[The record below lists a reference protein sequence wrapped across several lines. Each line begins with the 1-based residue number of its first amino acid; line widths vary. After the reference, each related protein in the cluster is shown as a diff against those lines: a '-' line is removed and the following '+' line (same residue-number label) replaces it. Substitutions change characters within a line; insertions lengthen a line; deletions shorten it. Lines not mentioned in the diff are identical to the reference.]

1 MLRPAQHRLVV
12 LTTAFALSLLS
23 CGREVTGPENGIS
36 FGRRVASIALAPQ
49 MPSVMR
55 VVQGAGN
62 AVPFTR
68 VRVVLRNEDGSVAK
82 DTLVNF
88 PSDAD
93 SVSLALSLVIPSSAP
108 TTGLPLA
115 LTMAYVNAAGDTVFR
130 AGPSPVTARP
140 AGSPG
145 ANDPIVIPVTYDGP
159 GKDAVAVVIAPD
171 TGTRVAGTSQAFTA
185 TALDAQSQAI
195 ANTPFVFFTLDSTR
209 VQVGGATGVATWLP
223 VRGTARIVA
232 ALPNGLRADT
242 ATFTVALPASQ
253 LVLAS
258 GGAQTAAVGTAL
270 TDSVVVRTLA
280 SDGEP
285 AQGVVVTFAVASGGG
300 ALSATAD
307 TTDVNGRASTR
318 WTLGTTLGAQ
328 AITAAAGGLSGSPLA
343 IAATG
348 IASTP
353 SQLVIASQ
361 PSAAIAGVTMA
372 PAIVVEVRDAFG
384 NVATTFTGDVSVALA
399 GTTLPTVG
407 GTLTRAAV
415 KGVATFPDLAL
426 TAVGTYK
433 LVFTSPA
440 LTPDTTTAISITPAV
455 AASLEFVTQPAGGT
469 AGAAITPPVT
479 VRALDAF
486 GNVVTG
492 FTNSV
497 SLALLDSGSAVLS
510 GSAQQNAVSGV
521 ATFSALAVNLVG
533 STYRL
538 VANSTALTPDTSAAF
553 SITAAAPSALVLTA
567 QPAEPRVSGAPFTVS
582 VSTVDAFGN
591 VSNSST
597 ALATVSI
604 ASGPSGAVL
613 SGVTSRALVAG
624 ATSFPDL
631 ALNLAG
637 SYQLAIAAPG
647 LTGVTTGSITVTA
660 GAAATVT
667 VISGDAQSGVVNTS
681 LATPLV
687 VAVRDAAGNIVQGAS
702 VAWTVTS
709 ATGTAALSSATS
721 VTDTSG
727 RASTSVTLG
736 NTVGAVTVTATVGTL
751 PAVTFTATSVAG
763 AASELSVVSGTN
775 QQDFATQTLSAPV
788 ILRVRDAFNNVRV
801 GDSVFVSVTV
811 GGGTL
816 GNGMAADT
824 LLSDTQGAVSV
835 TWKLGATAGTQ
846 SIQARTATLAPVTI
860 SAVALQSVANAIWT
874 GSVSSNVTDTGNWR
888 NAIVPSATD
897 SVLIPAGRPNYPVL
911 ATSVTY
917 SRFTLEDAATFNL
930 ASSNLIVTGRI
941 RAPLD
946 SGIIASQGLV
956 IGKASAGVVS
966 GKFPNLRIQG
976 NYQPLGL
983 VNVMGDLTISGS
995 ASFNVV
1001 TGDSLHVG
1009 GNLITQADGTFSQ
1022 SGNSGISVF
1031 GDLSL
1036 DGGTSLFGAGG
1047 RLHLFGNLSTG
1058 PSAAATAFLADS
1070 AHTVILRSGSTQT
1083 ITFAAADSIPGG
1095 VCEASC
1101 LGILSANKGVNQGG
1115 VIFASTVMAQGG
1127 LQIEV
1132 ESITATGQYVISG
1145 APATIRGAS
1154 GGVFRR
1160 FGFTGSYVASAFSTD
1175 TLVAFGSGVLPASLS
1190 FPTIVAGQYSITD
1203 THSGSLV
1210 VTGSLD
1216 VDGVNAQVAGSLIT
1230 RGSGRLTMTDATDSL
1245 LVGGDL
1251 RFAGSGSAG
1260 QLTAGVLRAMADVSI
1275 DAASAVRAD
1284 SAHVLWMSGA
1294 TPKLNVAD
1302 STNNR
1307 LGSLRLSGNTNAGFS
1322 GVAAKFSGDVV
1333 LNNGASFLVSE
1344 TQPMEIAGRLV
1355 DPAGSSFSART
1366 ILTGTNAI
1374 GTPVFGGGRLILR
1387 GSNALSANFTA
1398 MGDVWIESGGNLA
1411 PNTWSVDI
1419 TDSLITSGTG
1429 IITMNSPEDTMT
1441 VRRDAVFNGGASVL
1455 TAGYLRVQSRFA
1467 VGSQQGFQGQPGHTT
1482 EFFELNNQQLSFSH
1496 PGFGPS
1502 QSHFGRVLLNKSDGS
1517 PTSSTAIFVNGQF
1530 VTANSAQAWAGA
1542 GQSTPLTIRG
1552 SDIAGL
1558 SLSNQPLTIVDGAY
1572 ISNLSGLFFT
1582 GFTQAG
1588 TTQLRVERSGGTVRL
1603 DYPTFDSTAAEPTTY
1618 IFADDVANDAS
1629 ILTIEVVFPRPM
1641 GHNNRIGTDGT
1652 AQITGWNASALREW
1666 QGSLGSD
1673 RSNVAHWVNGAVPTV
1688 MDSMVVMSTGLTPWT
1703 LRSPIR
1709 RSRQYQR
1716 GVW

>member
-1 MLRPAQHRLVV
+1 
-12 LTTAFALSLLS
+12 
-23 CGREVTGPENGIS
+23 
-36 FGRRVASIALAPQ
+36 
-49 MPSVMR
+49 
-55 VVQGAGN
+55 
-62 AVPFTR
+62 
-68 VRVVLRNEDGSVAK
+68 
-82 DTLVNF
+82 
-88 PSDAD
+88 
-93 SVSLALSLVIPSSAP
+93 
-108 TTGLPLA
+108 
-115 LTMAYVNAAGDTVFR
+115 
-130 AGPSPVTARP
+130 
-140 AGSPG
+140 
-145 ANDPIVIPVTYDGP
+145 
-159 GKDAVAVVIAPD
+159 
-171 TGTRVAGTSQAFTA
+171 
-185 TALDAQSQAI
+185 
-195 ANTPFVFFTLDSTR
+195 
-209 VQVGGATGVATWLP
+209 
-223 VRGTARIVA
+223 
-232 ALPNGLRADT
+232 
-242 ATFTVALPASQ
+242 
-253 LVLAS
+253 
-258 GGAQTAAVGTAL
+258 
-270 TDSVVVRTLA
+270 
-280 SDGEP
+280 
-285 AQGVVVTFAVASGGG
+285 
-300 ALSATAD
+300 
-307 TTDVNGRASTR
+307 
-318 WTLGTTLGAQ
+318 
-328 AITAAAGGLSGSPLA
+328 
-343 IAATG
+343 
-348 IASTP
+348 
-353 SQLVIASQ
+353 
-361 PSAAIAGVTMA
+361 
-372 PAIVVEVRDAFG
+372 
-384 NVATTFTGDVSVALA
+384 
-399 GTTLPTVG
+399 
-407 GTLTRAAV
+407 
-415 KGVATFPDLAL
+415 
-426 TAVGTYK
+426 
-433 LVFTSPA
+433 
-440 LTPDTTTAISITPAV
+440 
-455 AASLEFVTQPAGGT
+455 
-469 AGAAITPPVT
+469 
-479 VRALDAF
+479 
-486 GNVVTG
+486 
-492 FTNSV
+492 
-497 SLALLDSGSAVLS
+497 
-510 GSAQQNAVSGV
+510 
-521 ATFSALAVNLVG
+521 
-533 STYRL
+533 
-538 VANSTALTPDTSAAF
+538 
-553 SITAAAPSALVLTA
+553 
-567 QPAEPRVSGAPFTVS
+567 
-582 VSTVDAFGN
+582 
-591 VSNSST
+591 
-597 ALATVSI
+597 
-604 ASGPSGAVL
+604 
-613 SGVTSRALVAG
+613 
-624 ATSFPDL
+624 
-631 ALNLAG
+631 
-637 SYQLAIAAPG
+637 
-647 LTGVTTGSITVTA
+647 
-660 GAAATVT
+660 
-667 VISGDAQSGVVNTS
+667 
-681 LATPLV
+681 
-687 VAVRDAAGNIVQGAS
+687 
-702 VAWTVTS
+702 
-709 ATGTAALSSATS
+709 
-721 VTDTSG
+721 
-727 RASTSVTLG
+727 VTLG

-763 AASELSVVSGTN
+763 AASSLSVVSGAN

-824 LLSDTQGAVSV
+824 LFTDTQGAVSV

-846 SIQARTATLAPVTI
+846 SIQARTGTLAPVTI

-1058 PSAAATAFLADS
+1058 PSAAATAFRADS
-1070 AHTVILRSGSTQT
+1070 AHTVILRSGNTQT

-1101 LGILSANKGVNQGG
+1101 LGILSANKGVSQGG

-1190 FPTIVAGQYSITD
+1190 FPTIVAGQYSIKD

-1216 VDGVNAQVAGSLIT
+1216 VDGVNAQVAGSLMT
-1230 RGSGRLTMTDATDSL
+1230 RGSGRLIMTDATDSL

-1251 RFAGSGSAG
+1251 RFGGSGSAG

-1398 MGDVWIESGGNLA
+1398 MGDLWIESGGNLA

-1441 VRRDAVFNGGASVL
+1441 VRRAAVFNGGASIL

-1482 EFFELNNQQLSFSH
+1482 EFFELSNQQLSFSH

-1572 ISNLSGLFFT
+1572 ISNLSGLFFR

-1618 IFADDVANDAS
+1618 IFADDVANDTS

-1688 MDSMVVMSTGLTPWT
+1688 VDSMVVMSTGLTPWT

>member
-440 LTPDTTTAISITPAV
+440 LTPDTTTAISITP
-455 AASLEFVTQPAGGT
+455 
-469 AGAAITPPVT
+469 
-479 VRALDAF
+479 
-486 GNVVTG
+486 
-492 FTNSV
+492 
-497 SLALLDSGSAVLS
+497 
-510 GSAQQNAVSGV
+510 
-521 ATFSALAVNLVG
+521 
-533 STYRL
+533 
-538 VANSTALTPDTSAAF
+538 
-553 SITAAAPSALVLTA
+553 
-567 QPAEPRVSGAPFTVS
+567 
-582 VSTVDAFGN
+582 
-591 VSNSST
+591 
-597 ALATVSI
+597 
-604 ASGPSGAVL
+604 
-613 SGVTSRALVAG
+613 
-624 ATSFPDL
+624 
-631 ALNLAG
+631 
-637 SYQLAIAAPG
+637 
-647 LTGVTTGSITVTA
+647 
-660 GAAATVT
+660 
-667 VISGDAQSGVVNTS
+667 
-681 LATPLV
+681 
-687 VAVRDAAGNIVQGAS
+687 
-702 VAWTVTS
+702 
-709 ATGTAALSSATS
+709 
-721 VTDTSG
+721 
-727 RASTSVTLG
+727 
-736 NTVGAVTVTATVGTL
+736 
-751 PAVTFTATSVAG
+751 G